1 MFAEL
6 GQKMAV
12 RVVTENWFDLLSRP
26 KEVHYVLDSVGHSL
40 GLFGGYG
47 HLERAFEISKFER
60 SIFALIAL
68 SCQSA
73 FWPRVGD

>member
-26 KEVHYVLDSVGHSL
+26 KEVHYVLDSVSYSL
-40 GLFGGYG
+40 GFLVDTGIWSGP
-47 HLERAFEISKFER
+47 SKY
-60 SIFALIAL
+60 
-68 SCQSA
+68 
-73 FWPRVGD
+73 